1 MNKQKE
7 ILLSIIFVLIT
18 QMSIAQDA
26 NFKADVLK
34 LISISGADAQM
45 KLAKPQFMKMI
56 PENEKEN
63 FSKEFDAS
71 IPGLLDKMAETYLEI
86 YTHEDIKGLI
96 AFHESPVGKKMKEK
110 APELMQKSMQAGQE
124 WAKELQMLTKKYK
137 EVVPSQY
144 NINIPDNTVYNT
156 AGIDVKPE
164 FPGGIDEFNKFIA
177 KNYNSPNQAGLKGK
191 VYVTFIIEKDGSLTD
206 IKVLRDIGYGTGK
219 EAIRVLGL
227 SPKWLPGEQNG
238 KKVRCTYSLP
248 ISIIAN

>member
-1 MNKQKE
+1 MNKLKE
-7 ILLSIIFVLIT
+7 VLLSIIFVLIT

-124 WAKELQMLTKKYK
+124 WGKELQIIMKKYK
-137 EVVPSQY
+137 DTGSVQDPTNVS
-144 NINIPDNTVYNT
+144 DNTVYNT

-164 FPGGIDEFNKFIA
+164 FPGGMDAFYQFIG
-177 KNYNSPNQAGLKGK
+177 KNYNCPKVERLAGK
-191 VYVTFIIEKDGSLTD
+191 VYVTFVIEKDGSID
-206 IKVLRDIGYGTGK
+206 EIKVLRDIGYGTGK
-219 EAIRVLGL
+219 EAIRVLEL
-227 SPKWLPGEQNG
+227 CPKWTPGEQNG
-238 KKVRCTYSLP
+238 KKVRCLYSIP
-248 ISIIAN
+248 INIIAR